1 MKRIISVLMENAPG
15 ALSRIVGVFSQR
27 GYNVDSLC
35 VAATDDKSLSR
46 LTITTQADDKVIEQ
60 ITKQVNKL
68 IDVLKVTDL
77 TDGNHVERELM
88 LIKVAT
94 RSELVRAEVNRNV
107 DIFRAQII
115 DVDLNNYTIQVT
127 GTSDKLDAFANVL
140 AQSTE
145 IIEASRTV
153 VWLAAI
159 KRCVLKPVSRH

>member
-77 TDGNHVERELM
+77 TNGSHVERELM

-94 RSELVRAEVNRNV
+94 RSELVRSEVNRNV

-145 IIEASRTV
+145 IIEASRTGICG
-153 VWLAAI
+153 LARGDKAL
-159 KRCVLKPVSRH
+159 RP